1 VGLIERSLARRAVQ
15 GVVYAGRLDMLHE
28 LKASWCGF
36 DLALGLRL
44 AVLGSC
50 GECDIVWGFGFV
62 CGASW
67 IGMGL

>member
-1 VGLIERSLARRAVQ
+1 
-15 GVVYAGRLDMLHE
+15 MLHE

-50 GECDIVWGFGFV
+50 GECDIVWGFGFA

-67 IGMGL
+67 IGMGLWRFTWSFYGIPRSWNDSN